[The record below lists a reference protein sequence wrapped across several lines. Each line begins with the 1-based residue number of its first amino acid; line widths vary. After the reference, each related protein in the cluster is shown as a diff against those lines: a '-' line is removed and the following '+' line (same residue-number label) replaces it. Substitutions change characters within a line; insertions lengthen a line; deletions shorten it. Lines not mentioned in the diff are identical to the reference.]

1 MRSLLI
7 LTVLAAALA
16 CVAAAQ
22 VHPCGQWVLYK
33 QCGEKWSNHAL
44 GTSTTE
50 TICDAGC
57 AMSSV
62 AMSLATY
69 RERVDGKHTDPG
81 TLNSWLVKHG
91 GYVDTDLIVW
101 NAVAK
106 LGKLSMKEDVHTLSR
121 DDIRRA
127 ADRCEPVIANV
138 RDGSHWVLITGYDTA
153 DKDTFYVNDPGFS
166 SVSYAYSGMSN
177 FVVYSNRTMAAL
189 SAAVSAEADAAA
201 HQPAPASI
209 VVAATARSTANL
221 PLLRAE
227 RAAAPTPAPLS
238 GLYGVDVSQPT
249 DTAAFQCMKDQHA
262 VSFVI
267 IRSYMETGA
276 SDPSVAGT
284 AKAARAAGI
293 NVGV

>member
-1 MRSLLI
+1 MRSLLA
-7 LTVLAAALA
+7 LTV
-16 CVAAAQ
+16 VAAAMVCVTAVA
-22 VHPCGQWVLYK
+22 VHPCGQWTLYK
-33 QCGEKWSNHAL
+33 QCGESWSNHAL

-81 TLNSWLVKHG
+81 SLNKWLVSHG

-101 NAVAK
+101 NSVAK
-106 LGKLSMKEDVHTLSR
+106 LGKLAMKEDVHTLSR
-121 DDIRRA
+121 DDIRSA

-138 RDGSHWVLITGYDTA
+138 REGTHWVLITGYDSH

-177 FVVYSNRTMAAL
+177 FVVYSNTTMAAL
-189 SAAVSAEADAAA
+189 SAAADAAS
-201 HQPAPASI
+201 HQPTRASI
-209 VVAATARSTANL
+209 IEASTARSTANL
-221 PLLRAE
+221 PLLRAA

-293 NVGV
+293 DVGV